1 MELRHLR
8 YFVAVGEEEHFGRA
22 ALRLRVAQPA
32 LSRQIQDLER
42 EIGFQLFDRLSR
54 GVKISSAGRLFLE
67 EARRILQ
74 QLNEATERAQRVA
87 RGQSGTLRV
96 GFTENA
102 SWRGVVP
109 DSLHLFRERYPDA
122 ELQLNPL
129 PSLQQ
134 LEAVRSGRL
143 DAGFMFN
150 PPKPD
155 RELDQLPVAVNS
167 LALAAPAAH
176 PLGKV
181 KNLRLRDM
189 TEARF
194 IWFPRRESAAFY
206 DRLMYECFR
215 GGLKSPRIVQEA
227 SNEATILTLVAQG
240 MGVGFVV
247 ETARWRCPD
256 GVAILRVADLKLS
269 LPLALVWRKDNLSP
283 LLSRFVTDVGSVV
296 KRRLTTRHNGQL
308 RNRVSSSTLADAQI
322 HIEPD
327 ETVQNEPP
335 SSGILDEPSSKLGPN
350 GGAVGWRAGGA
361 PGRLGGGVM
370 RPAGEARHTC
380 GSAHGAVDR
389 MWS

>member
-22 ALRLRVAQPA
+22 SERLRVAQPA

-42 EIGFQLFDRLSR
+42 EIGFQLFERLSR
-54 GVKISSAGRLFLE
+54 GVRISSAGRLFLDE
-67 EARRILQ
+67 SRRILQ
-74 QLNEATERAQRVA
+74 QVNDAIECAQRVA

-109 DSLHLFRERYPDA
+109 DSIRLFRERYPDA

-134 LEAVRSGRL
+134 LEAVRAGRL

-155 RELDQLPVAVNS
+155 RELDQLPVASHN

-176 PLGKV
+176 ALTKV
-181 KNLRLRDM
+181 KSLRLRDM
-189 TEARF
+189 TDARF

-215 GGLKSPRIVQEA
+215 GGLRSPRIVQEA
-227 SNEATILTLVAQG
+227 LNEATILTLVAQG
-240 MGVGFVV
+240 IGVGFVV

-256 GVAILRVADLKLS
+256 GVAIMKVADLKLS
-269 LPLALVWRKDNLSP
+269 LPLALVWRRDNLSP
-283 LLSRFVTDVGSVV
+283 LLSRFATDVGSLT
-296 KRRLTTRHNGQL
+296 KRRTGTRQDGPS
-308 RNRVSSSTLADAQI
+308 RNRL
-322 HIEPD
+322 P
-327 ETVQNEPP
+327 
-335 SSGILDEPSSKLGPN
+335 
-350 GGAVGWRAGGA
+350 
-361 PGRLGGGVM
+361 
-370 RPAGEARHTC
+370 
-380 GSAHGAVDR
+380 
-389 MWS
+389 